1 MRPLFAI
8 APLALLLAL
17 MSPSPAEVSASF
29 ASFKAMFA
37 SDDKTDVN
45 HPAANR
51 SPANHAAI
59 AH

>member
-37 SDDKTDVN
+37 SDDKSDVPPSATQN
-45 HPAANR
+45 PVAR
-51 SPANHAAI
+51 TAI